1 MNLLKRLAKV
11 LSNFPMKSIF
21 IMMIIVVLLAVGVKD
36 VFMATGND
44 TLVEPSSDVYQDNLM
59 LEEEFGGES
68 IIVLYEAKNLLTPD
82 YLKHMKG
89 IEDALQNNDSIYS
102 ILSPV
107 TLVEEI
113 ANNQSDTFQD
123 GITETIDGL
132 NEMGSQLTN
141 ISDELKGNAESNQEM
156 ALPELEEPELP
167 ELEEQSLPKLG
178 ETTSQLPE
186 VGEIQL
192 PDMEGQ
198 MAELNE
204 GFSNIIGA
212 QGNLEE
218 GTTNLVDGYAEF
230 GRQTNELGQ
239 NLSELSE
246 RMEDNPQKQQIQEA
260 SQGLIQ
266 LSQQMTQISEDSS
279 QLPGIPEQTIEGLN
293 NIQQKLDEQLNQQNG
308 QLEQIQ
314 EQVEKQKEM
323 QAQIQEG
330 QQEKQEQ
337 MKQEMK
343 EQQETQQEEMQAKM
357 DEQRAEKEREMQGL
371 KEEIVGKQTEQAEM
385 LSQLADGLA
394 EMGEN
399 LQTISENMKTIYDY
413 SDIMTPG
420 LPDNQATL
428 DNMIYDD
435 DDELRP
441 MFEEVVI
448 DDQYMIMM
456 IKLNG
461 DTEDAEKTEVIDTIN
476 SYLDTEEMESAET
489 MVSGKPVLDHATRS
503 SMQES
508 IQTMMGLAL
517 IIMVIVLSIF
527 FKVRWRLLPLV
538 TVLIAVI
545 GTVGLMGWLQIPITM
560 VSMAVFPILIGL
572 GIDYAIQFQ
581 NRYAEEMAKED
592 SNE

>member
-1 MNLLKRLAKV
+1 MNMLKRLANK
-11 LSNFPMKSIF
+11 LSNYPMKSIF
-21 IMMIIVVLLAVGVKD
+21 IMAIMVILLAVGVKD

-44 TLVEPSSDVYQDNLM
+44 TLVESNSDVYQANLM
-59 LEEEFGGES
+59 LEDEFGGES
-68 IIVLYEAKNLLTPD
+68 IIVLYESKNLLTTD
-82 YLKHMKG
+82 HLKHMKG
-89 IEDALQNNDSIYS
+89 LDEVLQSNDSIYS

-113 ANNQSDTFQD
+113 ANNQSVTFKD
-123 GITETIDGL
+123 GISETIDGL
-132 NEMGSQLTN
+132 NEMGSRLTD
-141 ISDELKGNAESNQEM
+141 ISVKLKGNGESDQEFS
-156 ALPELEEPELP
+156 LPELEEPQLP
-167 ELEEQSLPKLG
+167 ELAESSVAELG
-178 ETTSQLPE
+178 GAENQLQE
-186 VGEIQL
+186 VVEIQL
-192 PDMEGQ
+192 PDMEEQ
-198 MAELNE
+198 MVELNE

-212 QGNLEE
+212 QENLEE
-218 GTTNLVDGYAEF
+218 GTTNLLDGYAEF
-230 GRQTNELGQ
+230 GRQTNELGE
-239 NLSELSE
+239 NLSELAE
-246 RMEDNPQKQQIQEA
+246 RMEDPAQKQQLQEA
-260 SQGLIQ
+260 VQALIQ
-266 LSQQMTQISEDSS
+266 LSQQMTQVSEDSA
-279 QLPGIPEQTIEGLN
+279 QLPGITNQTIKGLN
-293 NIQQKLDEQLNQQNG
+293 NIQKKLDEQINQQNT

-314 EQVEKQKEM
+314 E
-323 QAQIQEG
+323 G
-330 QQEKQEQ
+330 KQEQ
-337 MKQEMK
+337 QEQFKQELK
-343 EQQETQQEEMQAKM
+343 EQQEAQKEQIQAQMNEQWVEKEKEMQVLK
-357 DEQRAEKEREMQGL
+357 KEIE
-371 KEEIVGKQTEQAEM
+371 GKQTEQEEM

-399 LQTISENMKTIYDY
+399 VQNISESMETIYEY

-420 LPDNQATL
+420 IPESQETL
-428 DNMIYDD
+428 DNMIYNN

-448 DDQYMIMM
+448 DDQYMTML

-461 DTEDAEKTEVIDTIN
+461 DAEDAEKTEVIDSIN
-476 SYLDTEEMESAET
+476 NYFTTEEIKTAET

-508 IQTMMGLAL
+508 IQTMMVLAL
-517 IIMVIVLSIF
+517 IIMVIVLSIV